1 VRIRVIRAIRVQSEC
16 ICVHQR
22 SSAVNISDGAGGGAM
37 SNLWPLM
44 KLKDLLKPVYRV
56 EQVDPVKEYKL
67 LGIRLD
73 GFGPFLREIKLGSQI
88 SATKISRV
96 QIGDFIYSR
105 LFAWRGAFGVINKD
119 LDGCYVSNEFPTFE
133 VDAEKMD
140 VKFLRLW
147 FRLPAVIKIVEAD
160 CSGSTPLTRNRFK
173 EEFFLDLQI
182 PLPPL
187 AHQRRIISRIEEL
200 AAKIEEAGGLKRK
213 AGDEAVALLKSSL
226 TAIVN
231 EHIKQNGTLQ
241 LNDLIIDACYGTSI
255 KCGYERVKDSIPVLR
270 IPNVASEKINIDDL
284 KYGTLSGSELKRV
297 LVKEGDIL
305 VVRTNGS
312 ADLVGRCAVVSSLPE
327 PTAFASYMILLR
339 CDSKIIAPDYL
350 QLMLKHLRTEGQ
362 LIDFARTTAGQYNVS
377 LGRLRAA
384 KIPVP
389 PLPEQRRIVAYLD
402 ELQAKV
408 DMLRRLQAETGAE
421 LDALMPAVLDRAFK
435 GEL

>member
-1 VRIRVIRAIRVQSEC
+1 
-16 ICVHQR
+16 
-22 SSAVNISDGAGGGAM
+22 M

-44 KLKDLLKPVYRV
+44 KLKDILKPVYRV
-56 EQVDPVKEYKL
+56 ERVDPVKDYKL

-88 SATKISRV
+88 SATKLSRV
-96 QIGDFIYSR
+96 QMGDFIYSR
-105 LFAWRGAFGVINKD
+105 LFAWRGAFGVINTD

-133 VDAEKMD
+133 VDKENMD
-140 VKFLRLW
+140 LEFLRLW
-147 FRLPAVIKIVEAD
+147 FRLPSIIKIVEAD

-182 PLPPL
+182 PLPSIEE
-187 AHQRRIISRIEEL
+187 QRHIVARIEEL
-200 AAKIEEAGGLKRK
+200 TAKIEEVRRLRRK
-213 AGDEAVALLKSSL
+213 AGEEAVALLKSSL

-241 LNDLIIDACYGTSI
+241 LNDLIIDACYGTSV
-255 KCGYERVKDSIPVLR
+255 KCGYDRVKDSIPVLR

-284 KYGTLSGSELKRV
+284 KYGTLSGSELNRV

-312 ADLVGRCAVVSSLPE
+312 ADLVGRCAVVPSMLE

-339 CDSKIIAPDYL
+339 CDSKIIGHEYL

-377 LGRLRAA
+377 LGRLRAV

-408 DMLRRLQAETGAE
+408 DALRRLQAETGAE
-421 LDALMPAVLDRAFK
+421 LDALLPAVLDRAFK
-435 GEL
+435 GGL